1 MKPRVRVKI
10 IKEARSELDKLMR
23 QAIKTSRDPK
33 VKAGINFINKL
44 VKKGQID
51 VDSALGVF
59 DVDTG
64 GIELDLGKVDR
75 LASRFGQ
82 PKQVPGMTAKE
93 LNPNIYGASLSVP
106 LEEDGVNKLTE
117 QFLPPESVGDEL
129 IQIVF
134 KRAKEAKISSENAN
148 KIFKDILKTISPQE
162 TLGTPIGITRAAL
175 EKEVDRAIANL
186 PQVP

>member
-23 QAIKTSRDPK
+23 QVIKTSRDPK

-129 IQIVF
+129 IQIIL
-134 KRAKEAKISSENAN
+134 KRGKEAKISYENAK
-148 KIFKDILKTISPQE
+148 KIFEDILSIISPQ
-162 TLGTPIGITRAAL
+162 GKPIGITRAEL
-175 EKEVDRAIANL
+175 EKAVDRAITNL